1 MSTEMLETAAELA
14 RRWKLDASTIYRL
27 SMRAKDPL
35 PSVKI
40 GGRRRFVPSRT
51 AAWLEN
57 QGDGGVMSVELV
69 DVEY

>member
-1 MSTEMLETAAELA
+1 MSEPLLTAADLA
-14 RRWKLDASTIYRL
+14 GMWKLDASTIYRL
-27 SMRAKDPL
+27 AMRAKDPL

-40 GGRRRFVPSRT
+40 GGRRRFDPARV
-51 AAWLEN
+51 ANWLER